1 VGSRALFERAKQ
13 EPFFIQSVNALC
25 DGALVP
31 VAGGVLIRNQDGELL
46 GAIGVTGDTSDND
59 ELCAVA
65 GIEAAG
71 FVADTG
77 A

>member
-1 VGSRALFERAKQ
+1 M
-13 EPFFIQSVNALC
+13 P
-25 DGALVP
+25 
-31 VAGGVLIRNQDGELL
+31 GGVLIKSKDGEVL
-46 GAIGVTGDTSDND
+46 GAVGITGDISDND
-59 ELCAVA
+59 EICAVA